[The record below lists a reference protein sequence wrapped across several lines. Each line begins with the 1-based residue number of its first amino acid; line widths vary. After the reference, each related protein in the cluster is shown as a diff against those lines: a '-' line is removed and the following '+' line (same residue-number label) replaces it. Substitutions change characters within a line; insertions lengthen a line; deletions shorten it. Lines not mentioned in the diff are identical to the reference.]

1 MRTILSRAIR
11 IGGLLTLIMLSLAAG
26 GAGWAEQREARLLR
40 GPMSLP
46 AERPTAVTCNLAQ
59 TTECN
64 GVAQRACSATC
75 SNPNQGAGN
84 CNNCKEEE
92 TQRCLA
98 VCR

>member
-11 IGGLLTLIMLSLAAG
+11 VGGLLMLITLSLAAG
-26 GAGWAEQREARLLR
+26 GAGWAEQRDARLLR
-40 GPMSLP
+40 GPMSVP

-59 TTECN
+59 TTACTGSAE
-64 GVAQRACSATC
+64 RACSATC
-75 SNPNQGAGN
+75 SNPNQGAGT

-92 TQRCLA
+92 AQRCLA